1 MYASL
6 FGILGALHLD
16 VFEQPEQQV
25 FFSNLPEMEKMTKDI
40 YGQKILIL
48 DFGSQ
53 YTQLIARR
61 VREAQVYCEIHPF
74 HMPLDKI
81 KTFDPKGIILSG
93 GPSSI
98 YDKRAPIAHAGIL
111 DLSVPVLGICYG
123 MQYLA
128 HALGGVV
135 AKADER
141 EYGNA
146 LVRIKDFR
154 NIFHGFNRRQEELV
168 WMSHGDR
175 IEKMPKGF
183 KALASS
189 KNSPVA
195 AMADP
200 VRKLFGVQFHPEVA
214 HTPRG
219 MRILKNFL
227 FKVCRCEPVWTMSS
241 FAERTIHDL
250 REKISAN
257 RVICGVSGGV
267 DSTIT
272 AVLLYKAIGRQLSC
286 IFVDNGLLRKGEA
299 DEVMEL
305 FRDLYHM
312 DIHLVDASK
321 HFLHRLDG
329 VTDPEKKRK
338 IIGREFISIFEKKAR
353 ELGEAKY
360 LAQGTLYP
368 DVIESVSFKGPSAT
382 IKSHH
387 NVGGLPEIMKLELI
401 EPLRELFKDE
411 GRQVGFELG
420 LSREIVMRQPFPG
433 PGLAVRILGEIT
445 PERLEVLRSADLI
458 LLEEIRRAELYEKV
472 WQAFAVLLPVK
483 TVGVMGDERTYE
495 NVIALRIVD
504 SLDAMTADW
513 TRVPYEILAR
523 ISNRIINEVRGVN
536 RVVYDISSKPPST
549 IEWE

>member
-1 MYASL
+1 M
-6 FGILGALHLD
+6 
-16 VFEQPEQQV
+16 
-25 FFSNLPEMEKMTKDI
+25 KDI
-40 YGQKILIL
+40 YSQKILIL

-74 HMPLDKI
+74 SLKLEKI
-81 KTFDPKGIILSG
+81 KAFDPKGIILSG

-98 YDKRAPIAHAGIL
+98 YDKGAPVA
-111 DLSVPVLGICYG
+111 DQDVLSLGVPVLGICYG
-123 MQYLA
+123 MQYMTYILK
-128 HALGGVV
+128 GVV
-135 AKADER
+135 AKARER

-146 LVRIKDFR
+146 YVTIKDAR
-154 NIFHGFNRRQEELV
+154 TLFHGFNRRQEEIV

-175 IEKMPKGF
+175 IDEMPQGF
-183 KALASS
+183 KVLASS
-189 KNSPVA
+189 KNSPIA

-200 VRKLFGVQFHPEVA
+200 SRKLFGVQFHPEVA
-214 HTPRG
+214 HTPKG
-219 MRILKNFL
+219 TRILKNFL
-227 FKVCRCEPVWTMSS
+227 FRVCGCEPLWTMSS
-241 FAERTIHDL
+241 FVERTVSDL
-250 REKISAN
+250 RDRIGEE

-272 AVLLYKAIGRQLSC
+272 AVLLNKAVGSRLTC
-286 IFVDNGLLRKGEA
+286 IFVDNGLLRRGEA
-299 DEVMEL
+299 QEVMEL
-305 FRDLYHM
+305 FRDLYHIN
-312 DIHLVDASK
+312 IHKVDASER
-321 HFLHRLDG
+321 FLQKLRG
-329 VTDPEKKRK
+329 VTDPEQKRK
-338 IIGREFISIFEKKAR
+338 IIGREFIAVFEKKAK
-353 ELGEAKY
+353 ELGSAKY

-387 NVGGLPEIMKLELI
+387 NVGGLPEVMNLELV

-411 GRQVGFELG
+411 GRQVGIELG
-420 LSREIVMRQPFPG
+420 LPREMVMRQPFPG
-433 PGLAVRILGEIT
+433 PGLSVRILGEVT
-445 PERLEVLRSADLI
+445 PERLEVLRSADVV
-458 LLEEIRRAELYEKV
+458 LLDEIRRADLYEKV
-472 WQAFAVLLPVK
+472 WQSFAVLLPVK

-495 NVIALRIVD
+495 NVVALRIVD